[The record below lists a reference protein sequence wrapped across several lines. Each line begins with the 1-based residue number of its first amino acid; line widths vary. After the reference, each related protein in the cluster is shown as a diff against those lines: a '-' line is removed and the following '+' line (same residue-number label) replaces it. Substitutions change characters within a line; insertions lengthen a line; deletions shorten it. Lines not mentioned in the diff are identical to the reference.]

1 MSNSDTPDCDS
12 GRPYRE
18 EFKKPL
24 EEIQEDIF
32 FRADNFEGEAW
43 YGDLML
49 YMKIGVCQPDPAH
62 IPELQKALKIMG
74 YHTHVYHTHVVENME
89 KPYLMPGDSCK
100 PQKKEKSR

>member
-1 MSNSDTPDCDS
+1 MDISNTQDCDHD
-12 GRPYRE
+12 RAYRE

-24 EEIQEDIF
+24 EEIKEDIF

-49 YMKIGVCQPDPAH
+49 YMRIGVCQPEQEH

-74 YHTHVYHTHVVENME
+74 YHTHIMENGE
-89 KPYLMPGDSCK
+89 KPYLVPEDSSK
-100 PQKKEKSR
+100 TQKKEKSR

>member
-1 MSNSDTPDCDS
+1 MDSSNTPDCDLD
-12 GRPYRE
+12 RPYRE

-24 EEIQEDIF
+24 EEIKEDIF

-43 YGDLML
+43 YDDLMM
-49 YMKIGVCQPDPAH
+49 YMRIGVCQPEPEH

-74 YHTHVYHTHVVENME
+74 YHTHVMENRE
-89 KPYLMPGDSCK
+89 KPYLMPGDGCK

>member
-1 MSNSDTPDCDS
+1 MDSSNTQDCDHAKA
-12 GRPYRE
+12 YRE

-24 EEIQEDIF
+24 EEIKEDIF

-49 YMKIGVCQPDPAH
+49 YMRIGVCQPEQEH

-74 YHTHVYHTHVVENME
+74 YHTHIMENGE
-89 KPYLMPGDSCK
+89 KPYLVPGDSSK
-100 PQKKEKSR
+100 TQKKEKSR

>member
-1 MSNSDTPDCDS
+1 MDSSNIQDCDND
-12 GRPYRE
+12 RPYRE

-24 EEIQEDIF
+24 EEIKEDIF

-49 YMKIGVCQPDPAH
+49 YMRIGVCQPEPEH

-74 YHTHVYHTHVVENME
+74 YDTHTLENGG
-89 KPYLMPGDSCK
+89 KPYLMQGDSRK
-100 PQKKEKSR
+100 PQKKDRGR